1 MPSVFF
7 STLAVVERKFQLMW
21 GMPRTSTM
29 PMIPATRI
37 ITSTALA
44 QTKMV
49 ITRFHARREG
59 EKPLFIAVSSLQY
72 HFSTTLMSMMNTNS
86 TSAMLNSA
94 CRCKP
99 PA

>member
-7 STLAVVERKFQLMW
+7 STLAVVERNFQLMW
-21 GMPRTSTM
+21 GMPRTSTK
-29 PMIPATRI
+29 PMIPATST

-44 QTKMV
+44 QTSTV

-72 HFSTTLMSMMNTNS
+72 HVQHNVDEHDEHEQHQRD
-86 TSAMLNSA
+86 AE
-94 CRCKP
+94 
-99 PA
+99 